1 MAINE
6 NDNDYNRLEELGGSD
21 FEIAEGQPN
30 IKGWKVKN
38 AAGVTCGEVDE
49 LIFNPASRKV
59 RYMVLDLDN
68 NEFNLN
74 SKKVLV
80 PIGLATL
87 HENDDEVYLGGITT
101 DQLQGLPEYVEGQIT
116 PASELR
122 LRNLLTG
129 TGSSGIADSGDYT
142 LHEEGFYEHDH
153 FDEDRFY
160 GNRRPLSNRPSPNLE
175 GNRDLG
181 NKDQG
186 TGSGGFGKADED
198 RPNRGDDLI

>member
-1 MAINE
+1 MALNE

-21 FEIAEGQPN
+21 FEIAEGQSN

-38 AAGVTCGEVDE
+38 AAGLNCGEVDE

-59 RYMVLDLDN
+59 RYMVLDLND
-68 NEFNLN
+68 NEFNLD

-87 HENDDEVYLGGITT
+87 HENDDEVYLAGITT
-101 DQLQGLPEYVEGQIT
+101 GQLQGLPEYVEGQIT

-129 TGSSGIADSGDYT
+129 TGGAAGIAGSDDYT
-142 LHEEGFYEHDH
+142 FHEKGFYEHDH

-160 GNRRPLSNRPSPNLE
+160 GNRRPFTNKPLPNQGENRSM
-175 GNRDLG
+175 GNRDP
-181 NKDQG
+181 G
-186 TGSGGFGKADED
+186 TGGFGKTDED
-198 RPNRGDDLI
+198 SFNRRDDLL